1 MERRTFIQTMG
12 AAAAARFVPPLRLHT
27 SNHLE
32 RVGLELYAVRH
43 EMMKD
48 PDKTLAAVRAAGY
61 SDVELLWSF
70 QNFGRTTDQVIAALA
85 QNGLRAPS
93 AHISAEDI
101 LIGWERR
108 VAIAKKIGHQYLIV
122 PSFSGETSQT
132 LDDWKE
138 WADHFNAAGAVAR
151 KAGIWLAFHNEP
163 DHMPLIDGQVPYDV
177 FVARLD
183 PAVTRLQL
191 DVGNMLMGKGDP
203 MAYLEKYRERYWSF
217 HIKDVVPDRSSDTD
231 LGKGIFDF
239 KKFLAAVP
247 NLNEKPCYV
256 EQEGATDE
264 LAAARNNCQ
273 YLKGLEF

>member
-12 AAAAARFVPPLRLHT
+12 AAAAARFAPPLRLHT

>member
-108 VAIAKKIGHQYLIV
+108 VGIAKKIGHQYLIV